1 MEMKYQVLSPW
12 AQVDKAPSV
21 VRLQPRV
28 DELNGKTIGM
38 YAHFKAQAP
47 LVLEEVERQIK
58 ERFPSARFSYY
69 QYQKD
74 TAEIIR
80 DAENRPSFEKWLSGV
95 DTIICGYGD
104 AGSCSLFLA
113 YNAAAIENLG
123 KPAIMLVNQAL
134 VNPAQV
140 GASARHVPAL
150 RLVTIDLPDISGLFS
165 FDGVVENYIRPKITP
180 AVMDNIISAL
190 TKPLSE
196 EERYLKKEVE
206 TESGIVFEGNL
217 EEVYRHFY
225 KKGWAYGMP
234 IIPPTEEA
242 VKEMLTGTDL
252 PPDHVVAEIP
262 PRLGKATVE
271 KIAVNAVMA
280 GCLPTYMPVLIAAVQ
295 GMVDPKIHL
304 EGWTCSL
311 ASWGPMLIINGPIRH
326 DLNAYSGRT
335 VMSPYY
341 RANATIAHA
350 FGLIVMNIGG
360 VRQGIED
367 MSILGHEARFG
378 MCIAENEEESLLE
391 PLHTIYGFNKED
403 SAISL
408 FWPTQRTHISG
419 KDPAGLL
426 DSMCTTDIFGF
437 DLGCAFVM
445 TTASA
450 KLFADEGW
458 TKERIMDYIVEY
470 ARKPAANF
478 NVRWVKDNNH
488 QPEGLELPVVPTH
501 YMRRFFSSEHLL
513 IVVVGDSAES
523 AAVAYGGGGDHG
535 GPVTKKINLP
545 QNWEILVKK
554 YDNVVRNI
562 ERY

>member
-1 MEMKYQVLSPW
+1 MEMKYKVLSPW
-12 AQVDKAPSV
+12 AEVDKAPSV
-21 VRLQPRV
+21 LKLQPRV
-28 DELNGKTIGM
+28 DDLNGKTIGM

-47 LVLEEVERQIK
+47 LILKEVEQQLK
-58 ERFPSARFSYY
+58 KRFPSAKFSHY

-74 TAEIIR
+74 TAEIVN
-80 DAENRPSFEKWLSGV
+80 DDVNRPSFEKWLSGI
-95 DTIICGYGD
+95 DTVICGYGD

-123 KPAIMLVNQAL
+123 KPAIMLVNKAL

-150 RLVTIDLPDISGLFS
+150 RLVTLDLPDISGLYS
-165 FDGVVENYIRPKITP
+165 FDGVVENYIRPSVTSDIMNTIITG
-180 AVMDNIISAL
+180 L

-196 EERYLKKEVE
+196 EERHLKKEV
-206 TESGIVFEGNL
+206 TAESGIVFEGNL
-217 EEVYRHFY
+217 EEVNRLFY

-234 IIPPTEEA
+234 IIPPTEDA

-271 KIAVNAVMA
+271 KIAINAVMA
-280 GCLPTYMPVLIAAVQ
+280 GCLPTYLPVLIAAVE

-311 ASWGPMLIINGPIRH
+311 ASWGPLLVINGPIRH
-326 DLNAYSGRT
+326 DVNAYSGRT

-378 MCIAENEEESLLE
+378 MCIAENEEESPLE
-391 PLHTIYGFNKED
+391 PPHTLYGFSEED
-403 SAISL
+403 STITI
-408 FWPTQRTHISG
+408 FWPTQRTLVGG
-419 KDPAGLL
+419 KDTASLL

-437 DLGCAFVM
+437 DLGCAFII
-445 TTASA
+445 TAASA

-458 TKERIMDYIVEY
+458 TKERILAYIVEY

-478 NVRWVKDNNH
+478 NVRWVIANNH
-488 QPEGLELPVVPTH
+488 EPEGLELPMVPTH
-501 YMRRFFSSEHLL
+501 SMRRFFSSEHLL
-513 IVVVGDSAES
+513 IVVAGDSAES
-523 AAVAYGGGGDHG
+523 SAIAYGGGGDHG
-535 GPVTKKINLP
+535 GPVTKKIQLP
-545 QNWEILVKK
+545 QNWDKLVKK
-554 YDNVVRNI
+554 YDSVIREV